1 MSTNLDQQADSS
13 SANNDLKTT
22 LPELPNAN
30 SEEIY
35 PKGIALALIFVS
47 LCSSTFLV
55 ALDATIIATAIP
67 TITSQF
73 NSLEDVS
80 WYNSAMLL
88 TSCAFQLPYGRAYR
102 LFDTKWVFFSAI
114 AIFELG
120 SIICGTSPN
129 SIALIIGRAIA
140 GKIPLPLSQI
150 IFICFNS
157 TTRL

>member
-1 MSTNLDQQADSS
+1 MTSISPNLDQAETSS
-13 SANNDLKTT
+13 SNDDFKTT
-22 LPELPNAN
+22 PQLPDT
-30 SEEIY
+30 SEDKIY
-35 PKGIALALIFVS
+35 PKSIALALIFVS

-55 ALDATIIATAIP
+55 ALDATIVATAIP

-102 LFDTKWVFFSAI
+102 LFKTKWVFFSAI

-120 SIICGTSPN
+120 SIICGTAPS

-140 GKIPLPLSQI
+140 GMIPPFRPFYL
-150 IFICFNS
+150 
-157 TTRL
+157 